1 VGLGYEAVLSG
12 GPREEWEASNPMRTD
27 LCKTCFY
34 RPQNELL
41 ELVKRGDIQLEE
53 ALRGYQLAVP
63 ETLHADF
70 V

>member
-1 VGLGYEAVLSG
+1 L
-12 GPREEWEASNPMRTD
+12 RTD

-41 ELVKRGDIQLEE
+41 ELLKRGDMRPEE
-53 ALRGYQLAVP
+53 ALRGYRIAVP
-63 ETLHADF
+63 ATLHADF